1 MTCEEALLA
10 ISAALDGELP
20 PRERAKLSEHLVQCE
35 SCRALAE
42 DLRVLTDALEDSDRE
57 PPAGLAESIRAAV
70 AAEPT
75 ARKRRPPYLSTIA
88 AMLALCIGLG
98 GIGLFVSGRAGSGA
112 GSAANGAAPAL
123 YQAAPASQAPPAPS
137 EEMEKSAADW
147 DGLSDGTDS
156 AAGYSVTGG
165 GDPAEAPMA
174 AEAPMEAANEEDALP
189 APSSAPSAMT
199 EARGGGGP
207 TSYGGYD
214 GAGPASNGAGE
225 DGTRMEYAP
234 AGDSMNGEEKLALT
248 PEEAL
253 ELARTFYAGSAEEA
267 DLWTF
272 TWLGLSPNGGYHLF
286 EVRLADSGDYRTI
299 LAVSLEDGQVLD
311 KQDSGYASAVEQ

>member
-1 MTCEEALLA
+1 MTCDEALLA

-20 PRERAKLSEHLVQCE
+20 PRERAKLSEHLVRCE

-57 PPAGLAESIRAAV
+57 PPAGLAESVRAAV
-70 AAEPT
+70 AAEAP

-207 TSYGGYD
+207 TSD
-214 GAGPASNGAGE
+214 GETGAF
-225 DGTRMEYAP
+225 DGTQMEEAP

-267 DLWTF
+267 DPWTF
-272 TWLGLSPNGGYHLF
+272 TWLGLSPNGGYYLF